1 LTVSSGLLI
10 TGNFFKMKILRII
23 SRIITG
29 ILFIFSGT
37 VKAIDPMGTV
47 YKFQDYLQAFNLE
60 FLTGFSFPAAI
71 ILCIIEFTGGFC
83 VLFNIRQKTGIRII
97 LIMMVIFT
105 PLTFITALTNPV
117 SDCGCFGD
125 AIHLTNWQT
134 FIKNIIILIPAIYL
148 FVTREHIIP
157 HQGTTREWA
166 IIAIMLLI
174 FLSFM
179 IYNLRY
185 LPIIDFLP
193 YKTGTYIP
201 DKMIIPEGAPAD
213 KYETTFIYEK
223 DDRLKEFTI
232 DNYPADDTTWK
243 FIDQKSVLVS
253 KGYTPPIYDLTMVTL
268 QGIDLTDH
276 ILSSET
282 TVLLMIS
289 RKLEDADP
297 ELLRAGFDIGGFCRD
312 NMIEF
317 YVLTASVA
325 DEVTKYT
332 TGLTFCFTDETTLK
346 TMIRSN
352 PGYMLLEK
360 GTIAGKWSWA
370 NIPDKETLI
379 KIINKQ

>member
-1 LTVSSGLLI
+1 
-10 TGNFFKMKILRII
+10 MKILRII